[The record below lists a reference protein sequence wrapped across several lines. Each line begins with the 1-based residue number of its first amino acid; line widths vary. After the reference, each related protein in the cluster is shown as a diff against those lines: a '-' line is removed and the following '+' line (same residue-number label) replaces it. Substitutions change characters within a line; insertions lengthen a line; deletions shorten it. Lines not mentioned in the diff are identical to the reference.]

1 VARGIEARGKAVQM
15 LAPTGGAVE
24 VLRDDGFHQAE
35 TVQRFLVDPG
45 FQERARGQVLIVDEA
60 GLLSVKQ
67 LLAVIE
73 AGQRHGCRI
82 ILCGDARQHTSVEAG
97 DALRILQTRS
107 HLQTARLNQ
116 IRRQVGAE
124 YRQAIAEIA
133 DGHSQRALTRL
144 EKLGAVEV
152 IEGGQRHQ
160 RLATDYS
167 ASLKAGKSALIV
179 APTWREIEEVTVEV
193 RAALKAEG
201 QLRER
206 DADVE
211 VHVSKRWTKAE
222 KRDLRGY
229 QCGQVLT
236 FHEATR
242 DFQRGEWA
250 RVITVERDGLR
261 VKKPGGEEVTLTRKQ
276 SGCYDVADAE
286 RLPVA
291 RGERLLLQASRR
303 EAKLLNG
310 QLVTVKSARRD
321 GQITLTDGRVIPPD
335 FRQFTHGYCV
345 TSPAA
350 QGKTADHV
358 YVAVDA
364 RSGQAANLK
373 QFYVSASR
381 GREKVKIYTDDLE
394 RLREALGRTGDRLSA
409 LELLPKSEL
418 QETPAPRVRLRP
430 R

>member
-1 VARGIEARGKAVQM
+1 M
-15 LAPTGGAVE
+15 
-24 VLRDDGFHQAE
+24 
-35 TVQRFLVDPG
+35 
-45 FQERARGQVLIVDEA
+45 
-60 GLLSVKQ
+60 
-67 LLAVIE
+67 
-73 AGQRHGCRI
+73 
-82 ILCGDARQHTSVEAG
+82 
-97 DALRILQTRS
+97 
-107 HLQTARLNQ
+107 
-116 IRRQVGAE
+116 
-124 YRQAIAEIA
+124 
-133 DGHSQRALTRL
+133 
-144 EKLGAVEV
+144 EV
-152 IEGGQRHQ
+152 IEGEQRHQ
-160 RLATDYS
+160 RLATDYA

-179 APTWREIEEVTVEV
+179 SPTWREISEVTVEV
-193 RAALKAEG
+193 RAVLKQET
-201 QLRER
+201 QLRGR
-206 DADVE
+206 DIEVE
-211 VHVSKRWTKAE
+211 VHVPKRWTKAE

-250 RVITVERDGLR
+250 QVITVERDRLR
-261 VKKPGGEEVTLTRKQ
+261 VKKPGGDTVTLTRKQ
-276 SGCYDVADAE
+276 SGCYDVAEAAP
-286 RLPVA
+286 LPVA

-303 EAKLLNG
+303 DAKLLNG

-335 FRQFTHGYCV
+335 FRKFTHGYCV

-394 RLREALGRTGDRLSA
+394 RLRAALGRTGDRVSA
-409 LELLPKSEL
+409 LELLQQADIKEA
-418 QETPAPRVRLRP
+418 PAARVRLRP
-430 R
+430 G